1 MQLNSYTD
9 ANQVTGANINTE
21 NIAYKANLFSKIYT
35 YGLQMRRSEKDY
47 LNRLQDK
54 YIKKYEAA
62 LAKSIQL
69 TDIFYSVAVTA
80 DEKSKIK
87 HVISGL
93 NASGEQ
99 FSKVVAMAV
108 KLGLTPDTGLK
119 GELRRAVHKVEEII
133 SIHASLQDPKVLM

>member
-1 MQLNSYTD
+1 MQLYFNKFNNIKVVWQIRIITLLSIFTLLAMQLNSYTD

-62 LAKSIQL
+62 
-69 TDIFYSVAVTA
+69 
-80 DEKSKIK
+80 
-87 HVISGL
+87 
-93 NASGEQ
+93 
-99 FSKVVAMAV
+99 
-108 KLGLTPDTGLK
+108 
-119 GELRRAVHKVEEII
+119 
-133 SIHASLQDPKVLM
+133 